1 VRNWTRAH
9 EELRQMAYTPP
20 IGLSALSY
28 DQPRGDLAVAK
39 LSVQLS
45 GAQPDIVYPVY
56 IAHDALETV
65 RVPESSVAVVADEA
79 VALLHAPQLV
89 AALERHGSKVI
100 LIPVPSGERCKT
112 LEVMGNVVSK
122 LAQMGLTRDSAVVA
136 LGGGATSDLAGYAA
150 ASYLRGIA
158 FYICPTSLL
167 CVVDASVGGK
177 TVINIPEGKNLVGA
191 FHQPSAVWADLEVLA
206 SLPAR
211 TFREGAA
218 EIFKHGLLTDAQL
231 CDAVLEPGFNAKS
244 PKLERVVS
252 DAVQVKID
260 VVQRDP
266 FETGERA
273 FLNFGHTLAHALEA
287 VTLHR
292 LPHGEAVGY
301 GMHFAALIGKLLG
314 YEDLTSR
321 TRAFL
326 NYQKPAVLPTLELSD
341 VMPFMLRDKK
351 ADSGGLRF
359 VMLEK
364 IGAPKLE
371 RVSGATVEEA
381 WKLFASEFLRGETE
395 NFEKND
401 E

>member
-1 VRNWTRAH
+1 VT
-9 EELRQMAYTPP
+9 Q
-20 IGLSALSY
+20 
-28 DQPRGDLAVAK
+28 

-45 GAQPDIVYPVY
+45 GAQPDIAYPIH
-56 IAHDALETV
+56 IAHGAFETV
-65 RVPESSVAVVADEA
+65 RVAEHGVAVIADEA

-89 AALERHGSKVI
+89 AALERHGSKVT

-112 LEVMGNVVSK
+112 LEVMGNVLSK
-122 LAQMGLTRDSAVVA
+122 LSQAGLTRDSAVLA
-136 LGGGATSDLAGYAA
+136 LGGGATSDLSGYAA

-167 CVVDASVGGK
+167 AVVDASVGGK
-177 TVINIPEGKNLVGA
+177 TGVNIPEGKNLVGA
-191 FHQPSAVWADLEVLA
+191 FHQPSAVWADLAVLA

-218 EIFKHGLLTDAQL
+218 EAFKHGLLTDGQL
-231 CDAVLEPGFNAKS
+231 CEAVLEPGFNAKS
-244 PKLERVVS
+244 PKLERIVA

-260 VVQRDP
+260 IVQRDP
-266 FETGERA
+266 FEAGERA

-326 NYQKPAVLPTLELSD
+326 NYQKPASLPTLELSD
-341 VMPFMLRDKK
+341 LMPFMMRDKK
-351 ADSGGLRF
+351 ADSGGVRF
-359 VMLEK
+359 VTLEK

-381 WKLFASEFLRGETE
+381 WKLFASEFLTGETE
-395 NFEKND
+395 AAEYKED
-401 E
+401 